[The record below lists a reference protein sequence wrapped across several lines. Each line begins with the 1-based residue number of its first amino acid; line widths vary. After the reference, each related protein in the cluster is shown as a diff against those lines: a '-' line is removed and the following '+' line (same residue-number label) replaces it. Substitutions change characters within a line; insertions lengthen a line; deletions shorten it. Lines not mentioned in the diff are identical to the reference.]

1 VEHLQSLVGLE
12 DPTLL
17 SIWLQQEVLA
27 ALVVRPQHTKLVEVV
42 LVDFFNLR
50 LGQLHQET
58 IQFKL
63 VVVAMVVHL
72 DLTVVMEQ

>member
-1 VEHLQSLVGLE
+1 M
-12 DPTLL
+12 
-17 SIWLQQEVLA
+17 QQEVLA
-27 ALVVRPQHTKLVEVV
+27 ALVDHLQHTKLAVVV

-50 LGQLHQET
+50 LGQLHQEI

-63 VVVAMVVHL
+63 VEVAMVVHL